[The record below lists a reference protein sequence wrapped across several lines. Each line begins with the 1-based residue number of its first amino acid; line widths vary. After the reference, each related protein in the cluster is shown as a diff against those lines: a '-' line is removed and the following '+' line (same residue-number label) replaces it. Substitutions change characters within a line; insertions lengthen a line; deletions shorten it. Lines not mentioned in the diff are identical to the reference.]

1 MTGRL
6 FISYRREDT
15 KWAAGLIYQRLVA
28 KFGQKCVFM
37 DVSSIEGGTNYLQII
52 REMVASCDVCVALIG
67 DKWWSASDPS
77 GSRRLDDPTD
87 LLRLE
92 IASSAFPL
100 YDRNPSTDVPSR
112 LAGNWTWRRSTQ
124 HVLHSAPHPSTLLLP
139 LIGDPGWL

>member
-92 IASSAFPL
+92 IASALRENVTVIPCMF
-100 YDRNPSTDVPSR
+100 DN
-112 LAGNWTWRRSTQ
+112 AK
-124 HVLHSAPHPSTLLLP
+124 LP
-139 LIGDPGWL
+139 TETELP